1 MTAWGLEA
9 INKVQGTG
17 VSKCRRRWEGD
28 PRPASGGRP
37 GYVLC
42 RSSEWTRWQPKQS
55 WWSQWTGWVHWHVS
69 SLLRNSS
76 RRMNCDPQSY
86 RPHSAPSGP
95 PPNSPCHP
103 VIGRRPGI
111 PPCPAEVHGANLHGA
126 ARRGP
131 RTWTM
136 GTRLLNSAD
145 AGRGARLLGA
155 WATQPGWMNRSPTF
169 SGCSPHLPSPTTPQ
183 HWTAWQPAR
192 GEGRPHIQ
200 IPGNNHY
207 ANGSNTISTAIA
219 PFRRHHP
226 SPERAPADPGFLRH
240 VLNARSSRW
249 PSTDHATDRPSPQ
262 NMQKIRPLN

>member
-42 RSSEWTRWQPKQS
+42 RSSEWTRWQPKKS

-76 RRMNCDPQSY
+76 IRMNCDPQSY

-103 VIGRRPGI
+103 VIDRRPGI

-136 GTRLLNSAD
+136 GGTRLLNSAD

-155 WATQPGWMNRSPTF
+155 WATQPGWMN
-169 SGCSPHLPSPTTPQ
+169 
-183 HWTAWQPAR
+183 
-192 GEGRPHIQ
+192 
-200 IPGNNHY
+200 
-207 ANGSNTISTAIA
+207 
-219 PFRRHHP
+219 
-226 SPERAPADPGFLRH
+226 
-240 VLNARSSRW
+240 
-249 PSTDHATDRPSPQ
+249 
-262 NMQKIRPLN
+262 